1 MITKFKDDFTPENIT
16 LSGKNAPPQP
26 LKAHIEG
33 ETIVDGT
40 KFPPQNET
48 KLTEIVL
55 EFECTDALFEYVR
68 KYTYAIDRVP
78 KIDDLTFNMELRAQD
93 SVMRIYGA
101 MFSEVK
107 LPDLDSSTKV
117 PVVARIHHEYFT
129 IEYK

>member
-33 ETIVDGT
+33 ETIVTDT
-40 KFPPQNET
+40 EFSHRVET

-55 EFECTDALFEYVR
+55 EFECTDALLEYVR
-68 KYTYAIDRVP
+68 RYSYAIDRVP
-78 KIDDLTFNMELRAQD
+78 KIDDLMFNIELRAQE

-101 MFSEVK
+101 MFSEIK
-107 LPDLDSSTKV
+107 LPDLDSPTKV
-117 PVVARIHHEYFT
+117 PAVAHIHHEYLT
-129 IEYK
+129 IGY